1 MLKYCIL
8 VAGITLCNGTL
19 ALAQAPA
26 PIQQHN
32 TNMLWFEN
40 WTGLSDA
47 MLRVASPDGQVETI
61 RQASGTPVYHLS
73 GTTVADGIYRYELR
87 ASPEIRSRYGSG
99 NATQYTANASET
111 PTKIFYRSGAFLVQ
125 GGAIVTPETTTET
138 RTSD

>member
-8 VAGITLCNGTL
+8 VAGVTLCNGL
-19 ALAQAPA
+19 PALAQPPA

-32 TNMLWFEN
+32 ANMLWFEN

-47 MLRVASPDGQVETI
+47 MLRVASPDGQIETI

-73 GTTVADGIYRYELR
+73 GTRSADGLYRYELR
-87 ASPEIRSRYGSG
+87 ATPENRSAYGTTG
-99 NATQYTANASET
+99 TATADTREA
-111 PTKIFYRSGAFLVQ
+111 FYSSGAFLVE
-125 GGAIVTPETTTET
+125 GGVIVTPKATAET